1 MSPSKQES
9 RPAPTETEPGQQ
21 RDDNLDDMGR
31 RPDGS
36 EQDQPGAGRPDD
48 RNDTKRK

>member
-1 MSPSKQES
+1 MVDKQNSKPT
-9 RPAPTETEPGQQ
+9 RPGKQ

-36 EQDQPGAGRPDD
+36 EQDQPVDADKKDKKSRAD
-48 RNDTKRK
+48 